1 MIKWYKYAMTINDKN
16 AEQTNKIIANIEQR
30 IGTKIMKKYNNNDK
44 MTKEET
50 TTATPKKQQLQQ
62 QKQ

>member
-1 MIKWYKYAMTINDKN
+1 MTINDKN

-50 TTATPKKQQLQQ
+50 TIATPKKQQLQQ